1 MDRLNN
7 CLGNG
12 GAHISSCSI
21 FEENFF
27 TFLEYENIP
36 SNTTYRSCNCCID
49 RKVPFCI
56 FSKSQF
62 SMELHTKVIEKKKKI
77 NTKQVGAVEKIE
89 QD

>member
-21 FEENFF
+21 FEENLF
-27 TFLEYENIP
+27 TFLEHENIP
-36 SNTTYRSCNCCID
+36 SNTTYRSRNCCID

-62 SMELHTKVIEKKKKI
+62 FMELHTKVIEKKI